1 MAKRAAKSSTNVEE
15 LLEERHAVTK
25 WLDRLAKAKDAVGDD
40 VQAKV
45 RADYETRLE
54 AVNEQLQGYTKELAE
69 SLSRQREE
77 QEELAAREITMDER
91 LSEAKLRHAVGE
103 YDDAKWDAASAEIEG
118 ELAEIREEL
127 KIVNEEIA
135 RLDEV
140 LQSIDESAPASAN
153 QPGALARKSAKPPQK
168 DDKAK
173 RESFDEL
180 EFLKKVASD
189 DKPRRS
195 GAQFTP
201 KDLPDPADALIT
213 EAAIRRETPA
223 AMESNTDETEDKTLK
238 CDECGAL
245 NRPTEWYCES
255 CGAELAAL

>member
-1 MAKRAAKSSTNVEE
+1 MAKRAAKSSTNVQE
-15 LLEERHAVTK
+15 LLDERHAVTK
-25 WLDRLAKAKDAVGDD
+25 WLDRLAKAKDAAGDD
-40 VQAKV
+40 IQAKV

-69 SLSRQREE
+69 SLSRQRERE
-77 QEELAAREITMDER
+77 EELSAREITTDER

-103 YDDAKWDAASAEIEG
+103 YDDAKWNAASSEIEG
-118 ELAEIREEL
+118 ELSEIREEL
-127 KIVNEEIA
+127 KVANGEIA
-135 RLDEV
+135 RLDDV
-140 LQSIDESAPASAN
+140 LHSIDDAAPSESKKPVAAA
-153 QPGALARKSAKPPQK
+153 KSSKAKGK
-168 DDKAK
+168 DKAT

-189 DKPRRS
+189 DPPARRS

-201 KDLPDPADALIT
+201 KELPDTDALIT
-213 EAAIRRETPA
+213 ESAIRRETPA
-223 AMESNTDETEDKTLK
+223 KLESDADETESKTLK
-238 CDECGAL
+238 CDECATL

>member
-25 WLDRLAKAKDAVGDD
+25 WLDRLAKAKDTAGDD
-40 VQAKV
+40 IQAKV

-77 QEELAAREITMDER
+77 QESLSAREITTDER

-103 YDDAKWDAASAEIEG
+103 YDDAKWNSASAEIEG
-118 ELAEIREEL
+118 ELTEIREEL
-127 KIVNEEIA
+127 KVVNEEIA
-135 RLDEV
+135 RLDDV
-140 LQSIDESAPASAN
+140 LHSIDESAPASAN
-153 QPGALARKSAKPPQK
+153 KPGAGAKAS
-168 DDKAK
+168 KAK
-173 RESFDEL
+173 AKDKESRESFDEL

-189 DKPRRS
+189 DKPAARS
-195 GAQFTP
+195 SAQFTP
-201 KDLPDPADALIT
+201 KELPDADALIT
-213 EAAIRRETPA
+213 ESAIRRETPA
-223 AMESNTDETEDKTLK
+223 ELASDTDETEDKTLK